1 MKVFFERS
9 LTARQFT
16 IAEKN
21 FILTILNDRRAW
33 PFTWQVT
40 NNREFS
46 NWNVSLETQEY
57 IDAVMGHSTDVGLSV
72 TYMMRSPRAT
82 LFSYE
87 NWQSVPR
94 PLPGYTIM
102 EYRVYLVLH
111 ECGHALGLGH
121 ARRPAFGP
129 APIMVQQSRGL
140 GPLQKNLWPL
150 DSEVKKLE
158 TLK

>member
-9 LTARQFT
+9 ISARAFT

-21 FILTILNDRRAW
+21 FILTILNDKRAW

-40 NNREFS
+40 NTREFS
-46 NWNVSLETQEY
+46 NWNVSLESQAY

-72 TYMMRSPRAT
+72 TYMTRRPRAT

-87 NWQSVPR
+87 NWLRVPE
-94 PLPGYTIM
+94 PLNYTVM

-111 ECGHALGLGH
+111 ECGHGLGLGH
-121 ARRPAFGP
+121 ARRPTSGR
-129 APIMVQQSRGL
+129 APIMIQQSRGL

-150 DSEVKKLE
+150 DSEVKKLANGA
-158 TLK
+158 L